1 MDNNAITDLHCDEVL
16 SAKSDWAR
24 TERPFLCGIYHQATL
39 LTCSGESGNSN
50 ACSRSESPDPNKPHT
65 SYPEP
70 AFDQGICE
78 VTAALSTLFGL
89 HPHLPASRSFKPRSA
104 SALVPRDSS
113 TKECSSAY
121 IRDSTI

>member
-39 LTCSGESGNSN
+39 LTCLGESWNSH

-78 VTAALSTLFGL
+78 VTAALSTLFG
-89 HPHLPASRSFKPRSA
+89 SFGTRGS
-104 SALVPRDSS
+104 
-113 TKECSSAY
+113 
-121 IRDSTI
+121 